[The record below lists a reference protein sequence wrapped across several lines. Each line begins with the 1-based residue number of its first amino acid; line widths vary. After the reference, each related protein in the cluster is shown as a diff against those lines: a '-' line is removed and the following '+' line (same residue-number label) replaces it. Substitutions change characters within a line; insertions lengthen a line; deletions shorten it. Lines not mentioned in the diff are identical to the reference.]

1 MTSCHKNAIIQSLN
15 ITRLSWYNAIMAK
28 KKSPTPTQPGSESTT
43 GKTAEQPV
51 EHKPGNGGDG
61 APRTKVL
68 ASGAIYDL
76 DKGRIVGSA
85 RPNPYAI
92 NQTNTH
98 EYHELSRQA
107 RLKAVYRGL
116 ATGTGRSN
124 AHDAVEAIVA
134 RQAELAMDIERG
146 RASTEAARFSFQAG
160 ELIQDRRT
168 DASGGLSVTAHVSGD
183 ALAGLFSLLAGRRA
197 EVDDEV
203 VDGQAADV
211 DE

>member
-1 MTSCHKNAIIQSLN
+1 MHNMT
-15 ITRLSWYNAIMAK
+15 K
-28 KKSPTPTQPGSESTT
+28 KKSPTPAATGSDSTT

-51 EHKPGNGGDG
+51 EHMPGNGGDG
-61 APRTKVL
+61 SAPRTKVL

-98 EYHELSRQA
+98 EYHELSRKA
-107 RLKAVYRGL
+107 RLEAVYRGL

-124 AHDAVEAIVA
+124 AHAAVEAIVA
-134 RQAELAMDIERG
+134 RQAQLAMDIERG

-168 DASGGLSVTAHVSGD
+168 DASAGLSVTAHVSGD
-183 ALAGLFSLLAGRRA
+183 TLAGLFSLLAGRRA
-197 EVDDEV
+197 DLDGDV
-203 VDGQAADV
+203 VDGEAADV
-211 DE
+211 DET

>member
-1 MTSCHKNAIIQSLN
+1 
-15 ITRLSWYNAIMAK
+15 MAK
-28 KKSPTPTQPGSESTT
+28 KKSPSPAASGTDSTP
-43 GKTAEQPV
+43 GKIAEQPA
-51 EHKPGNGGDG
+51 EYKTGQPTPTGGNGS

-68 ASGAIYDL
+68 ASGVIYDL
-76 DKGRIVGSA
+76 DKGRFVGSA
-85 RPNPYAI
+85 HANPYAI
-92 NQTNTH
+92 NPTNAH

-168 DASGGLSVTAHVSGD
+168 DVSGGLSVTAHVSGD

-197 EVDDEV
+197 DIDGDV
-203 VDGQAADV
+203 VDGQMEDV